1 MVRRGADARLVVDAR
16 HWSRPPARAV
26 LAPLSRVQYSFWR
39 MLWIGRPGAIAALRR
54 ATLAIVAALVSACGD
69 AAESARQGQGPP
81 PPVVEVATVERG
93 TVNEGLALV
102 GQLEADESVL
112 LRPETSG
119 VVAAIAFTEGQE
131 VEKGAV
137 LFRLRDDEQR
147 ARLREAEA
155 QLALTDQV
163 WRRAK
168 ALAGERVLS
177 AAELDQAVANRGAA
191 RARID
196 LARVELERMTIRAPF
211 AGVLGPRL
219 VSPGDRVTDET
230 DLVQIDAIA
239 TLKLAFPIPEPIVEW
254 VRPGMPFTIS
264 VAPFPNERFPGTVYF
279 AAPALDPRNRQ
290 LLLKGTVPNPQ
301 RRLRPGLFAN
311 VQLETARQEDVL
323 LAPES
328 AVVYERQGTYVWRLG
343 ADGTAERVTVEL
355 GQRRDGRVEVRSGLA
370 AGDRVVSAGT
380 NKVVPGRP
388 VQVAGAPPDAGS

>member
-1 MVRRGADARLVVDAR
+1 
-16 HWSRPPARAV
+16 
-26 LAPLSRVQYSFWR
+26 

-54 ATLAIVAALVSACGD
+54 AALAIVAALLSACGD
-69 AAESARQGQGPP
+69 AAESARQGQAPP

-119 VVAAIAFTEGQE
+119 VVAAVAFAEGQE

-155 QLALTDQV
+155 QHALTDQV
-163 WRRAK
+163 WRRAQ

-177 AAELDQAVANRGAA
+177 AAELDQAVANRDAA

-219 VSPGDRVTDET
+219 VSPGDRVTEET

-254 VRPGMPFTIS
+254 VRTGMPFTVS
-264 VAPFPNERFPGTVYF
+264 VAPFPEERFPGSVYF
-279 AAPALDPRNRQ
+279 VAPSLDPRNRQ
-290 LLLKGTVPNPQ
+290 LLLKGLVPNPQ

-311 VQLETARQEDVL
+311 VQLETAKQADVL

-328 AVVYERQGTYVWRLG
+328 AVVYQRQGTFVWRIG
-343 ADGTAERVTVEL
+343 ADGTAERVPVEL

-370 AGDRVVSAGT
+370 PGDRVVSAGT

-388 VQVAGAPPDAGS
+388 VQVAGAPAGAP

>member
-1 MVRRGADARLVVDAR
+1 
-16 HWSRPPARAV
+16 
-26 LAPLSRVQYSFWR
+26 
-39 MLWIGRPGAIAALRR
+39 
-54 ATLAIVAALVSACGD
+54 
-69 AAESARQGQGPP
+69 
-81 PPVVEVATVERG
+81 
-93 TVNEGLALV
+93 
-102 GQLEADESVL
+102 
-112 LRPETSG
+112 
-119 VVAAIAFTEGQE
+119 
-131 VEKGAV
+131 
-137 LFRLRDDEQR
+137 
-147 ARLREAEA
+147 
-155 QLALTDQV
+155 
-163 WRRAK
+163 
-168 ALAGERVLS
+168 
-177 AAELDQAVANRGAA
+177 
-191 RARID
+191 
-196 LARVELERMTIRAPF
+196 MTIRAPF

-219 VSPGDRVTDET
+219 VSPGDRVTDEI